1 MLFIKGIYLLPN
13 FLDKLQLGPHP
24 SPLSSR
30 KGGRGE
36 AVRFDR
42 DWFKINCSLS
52 KKLGGKCYS

>member
-42 DWFKINCSLS
+42 GLFV
-52 KKLGGKCYS
+52 KLQFI